1 MTRTLV
7 TYASRMGGTEG
18 IARAIADEMQ
28 RAGIDVDLR
37 PAADVRSVTGYD
49 AVVLG
54 SAVYAGR
61 WLRPARTLLKR
72 LVASRPPA
80 DPPRVW
86 LFHSGPLG
94 TDRATDAVPD
104 PARVAAAA
112 SALGAD
118 QPTTFGG
125 RLEPAT
131 ANGFLA
137 GRMAKSDMAGD
148 YRDFDRIIAWAAAIA
163 AHLRG
168 STAGASS

>member
-80 DPPRVW
+80 DPGCWCPTSPRTCRW
-86 LFHSGPLG
+86 THSRPSCRTCDAAPRLLPP
-94 TDRATDAVPD
+94 RAGDAGVFLSLASARPGVP
-104 PARVAAAA
+104 PPVSAAACA
-112 SALGAD
+112 A
-118 QPTTFGG
+118 P
-125 RLEPAT
+125 RPA
-131 ANGFLA
+131 
-137 GRMAKSDMAGD
+137 
-148 YRDFDRIIAWAAAIA
+148 
-163 AHLRG
+163 G
-168 STAGASS
+168 SPRR